1 MFWDGTRWVDQR
13 PAPRPRPRPRRA
25 VDALATIPVLLLI
38 PLLLTPYL
46 AARAGDPYIQTTGVA
61 VAGGALSVSG
71 AGWSARTTLQ
81 LAWDGSAASMPS
93 VRTSGSGTFDTT
105 VTIPA
110 NSQPSEH
117 VLAVISKGNGGGRPV
132 RIAGTKTVAQSRVL
146 ASVMV
151 TVLADPSAPPDP
163 PAATAAP
170 TAAPT
175 DQPTQV
181 PAPPPTPTNE
191 PPAPTPDPTAPPT
204 PDPTPDPT
212 PKPTPVPTP
221 DPGPTLTFAT
231 ECGGSTLDSRWRA
244 LFGAG
249 DPGFGRDSDFMG
261 NLSQVSVANGHCRIT
276 AERKSTPSGRPYAS
290 ACMATYG
297 TFAQRYGIFE
307 ARVRYGNGQGVW
319 PAFFLLP
326 AGQKS
331 PYPEIAIFE
340 AYPGDPAIGGPGVVV
355 YNVHYA
361 GEPTDEYQRQSMWQG
376 AYIPGVPDLTLD
388 YHTFRLVWTASKV
401 EFWLD
406 GVLKFT
412 VREHVPQVP
421 MYPILNLAMGAP
433 MYRIDGSTPN
443 VVNMDVDY
451 VRVWSF

>member
-93 VRTSGSGTFDTT
+93 VRTSGTGTFDTT

-212 PKPTPVPTP
+212 PKPTPAPTP
-221 DPGPTLTFAT
+221 DPGPTLTFAA
-231 ECGGSTLDSRWRA
+231 ECNSGSVPSSFRA
-244 LFGAG
+244 LYGPG
-249 DPGFGRDSDFMG
+249 DPGFGLDSDFMG
-261 NLSQVSVANGHCRIT
+261 DLRQVSAANGFCTIT
-276 AERKSTPSGRPYAS
+276 AERRSTPSGRAYAS
-290 ACMATYG
+290 AALSTYG
-297 TFAQRYGIFE
+297 TFSQKYGAFE
-307 ARVRYGNGQGVW
+307 ARIRYPKGAGVW
-319 PAFFLLP
+319 PAFWLLNGP
-326 AGQKS
+326 PSGTL
-331 PYPEIAIFE
+331 PEVDIFE
-340 AYPGDPAIGGPGVVV
+340 AYPGPGTGSSGTSVAVFSNHYSGGTQ
-355 YNVHYA
+355 YKAWDA
-361 GEPTDEYQRQSMWQG
+361 GSALTGSWHVWRYEWTPDSMIVRVDG
-376 AYIPGVPDLTLD
+376 AKIATLTGHVPD
-388 YHTFRLVWTASKV
+388 
-401 EFWLD
+401 
-406 GVLKFT
+406 
-412 VREHVPQVP
+412 VR
-421 MYPILNLAMGAP
+421 MYPILNLAIGATG
-433 MYRIDGSTPN
+433 YRIDGSTPASLD
-443 VVNMDVDY
+443 MDIDY
-451 VRVWSF
+451 LRVYAP